1 MCGDGGDGRSVRDD
15 AEEAIEV
22 VFVGGVYDGVVHGP
36 VALDALQQVTRQHG
50 VCGRYSEKSRTNKR
64 GISKER

>member
-1 MCGDGGDGRSVRDD
+1 MCGDGGDGCGIRND

-22 VFVGGVYDGVVHGP
+22 VFVGGVNDGVVHGL
-36 VALDALQQVTRQHG
+36 VALNTLQQVARQHG